1 MVEKILGE
9 QQTKDIYF
17 SAMLTGMLNE
27 KQAAEL
33 SEYLDKE
40 AAAGAEPSFNLL
52 KFLIGSGKAIGSAAI
67 GGAKE
72 TANALAKIPGAV
84 GKLAL
89 LGAGTGVL
97 GATTYDILKENV
109 SSDDP
114 EAELN
119 AKIEAM
125 YNNRRKELED
135 AKWMA
140 KVRGMRDELKRG
152 YKKMTSEEYESKY
165 NELME
170 ALDERRA

>member
-17 SAMLTGMLNE
+17 SAMLTGLLNE

-33 SEYLDKE
+33 SECLEKE
-40 AAAGAEPSFNLL
+40 AQAGAATSFNLW
-52 KFLIGSGKAIGSAAI
+52 KFLLGAGKAIGSAAI

-72 TANALAKIPGAV
+72 TASALSKVPGSL
-84 GKLAL
+84 GTLAL
-89 LGAGTGVL
+89 LGSGTGIL
-97 GATTYDILKENV
+97 GATAYDILKENV

-114 EAELN
+114 KAELN
-119 AKIEAM
+119 AKLEAM
-125 YNNRRKELED
+125 YNNRKKELED

-140 KVRGMRDELKRG
+140 KVRRMRDELKRG

-170 ALDERRA
+170 ALDERMA

>member
-17 SAMLTGMLNE
+17 SAMLTGLLNE
-27 KQAAEL
+27 KQSAYL
-33 SEYLDKE
+33 SECLEKE
-40 AAAGAEPSFNLL
+40 AQAGASPSFNLL
-52 KFLIGSGKAIGSAAI
+52 KFLLGSGKALGSAAI

-72 TANALAKIPGAV
+72 TANAFAKIPGAL

-89 LGAGTGVL
+89 LGAGTGIL
-97 GATTYDILKENV
+97 GATAYDILKENV
-109 SSDDP
+109 SGDDP
-114 EAELN
+114 KAKLN

-125 YNNRRKELED
+125 YNNRKKELED

-140 KVRGMRDELKRG
+140 KVREMRDELKRG

>member
-17 SAMLTGMLNE
+17 SAMLTGLLNE
-27 KQAAEL
+27 KQASEL
-33 SEYLDKE
+33 SEYIDKE
-40 AAAGAEPSFNLL
+40 AQAGATPSFNLW
-52 KFLIGSGKAIGSAAI
+52 KFLLGSGKAIGSAAI

-72 TANALAKIPGAV
+72 TASAFAKMPGAV

-89 LGAGTGVL
+89 LGAGTGIL
-97 GATTYDILKENV
+97 GATAYDILKENV

-114 EAELN
+114 KAELN
-119 AKIEAM
+119 AKLEAM
-125 YNNRRKELED
+125 YNNRKKELED

>member
-17 SAMLTGMLNE
+17 SAMLTGLLNE

-33 SEYLDKE
+33 SECIEKE
-40 AAAGAEPSFNLL
+40 AQAGTASSFNLWR
-52 KFLIGSGKAIGSAAI
+52 FLIGSGRALGSAAI

-72 TANALAKIPGAV
+72 TAEALAKIPGAV

-89 LGAGTGVL
+89 LGAGTGIL
-97 GATTYDILKENV
+97 GATAYDILKENV

-114 EAELN
+114 KAELN
-119 AKIEAM
+119 AKLEAM
-125 YNNRRKELED
+125 YNNRKKELED

-140 KVRGMRDELKRG
+140 KVREMRDELKLG

>member
-1 MVEKILGE
+1 MVEKILGKE
-9 QQTKDIYF
+9 QTSDIF
-17 SAMLTGMLNE
+17 FASMLTGLLNE

-33 SEYLDKE
+33 SERLEKE
-40 AAAGAEPSFNLL
+40 AKFDWA
-52 KFLIGSGKAIGSAAI
+52 KFLLGSGKAIGSAVV

-72 TANALAKIPGAV
+72 TASALAGVPGAV

-89 LGAGTGVL
+89 LGAGTGIL
-97 GATTYDILKENV
+97 GATAYDILKENV
-109 SSDDP
+109 ASDDP
-114 EAELN
+114 KAELN
-119 AKIEAM
+119 AKLEAM
-125 YNNRRKELED
+125 YHGRQKELED

-152 YKKMTSEEYESKY
+152 YKKMTTDEYAAKY

>member
-17 SAMLTGMLNE
+17 SAMLTGLLNE
-27 KQAAEL
+27 KQASEL
-33 SEYLDKE
+33 YNCIEKNAAINWAKYL
-40 AAAGAEPSFNLL
+40 GVL
-52 KFLIGSGKAIGSAAI
+52 KGLGSAAV

-72 TANALAKIPGAV
+72 TASALWHIPGAV

-97 GATTYDILKENV
+97 GATAYDILKENV

-114 EAELN
+114 KAELN
-119 AKIEAM
+119 DRLEAM
-125 YNNRRKELED
+125 YNNRKKELED

-165 NELME
+165 NELVE
-170 ALDERRA
+170 ALNERRA

>member
-9 QQTKDIYF
+9 QQTQDIYF
-17 SAMLTGMLNE
+17 SAMLTGLLNE

-33 SEYLDKE
+33 YNCIEKN
-40 AAAGAEPSFNLL
+40 AAINFAKILGVL
-52 KFLIGSGKAIGSAAI
+52 KGLGSAAV

-72 TANALAKIPGAV
+72 TANALVKIPGAA

-97 GATTYDILKENV
+97 GATAYDILKENV
-109 SSDDP
+109 SGDDP
-114 EAELN
+114 KAELN

-125 YNNRRKELED
+125 YNNRKKELED
-135 AKWMA
+135 AKWME

-165 NELME
+165 NELVK
-170 ALDERRA
+170 ALNERSA

>member
-17 SAMLTGMLNE
+17 SAMLTGLLNE

-33 SEYLDKE
+33 YNCIEKD
-40 AAAGAEPSFNLL
+40 AAFNWAKILGAL
-52 KFLIGSGKAIGSAAI
+52 KGLGSAAV

-72 TANALAKIPGAV
+72 TADALAKIPGAV

-89 LGAGTGVL
+89 LGAGTGIL
-97 GATTYDILKENV
+97 GATAYDILKENV
-109 SSDDP
+109 SGDDP
-114 EAELN
+114 KAELN

-125 YNNRRKELED
+125 YNNRKKELED
-135 AKWMA
+135 AKWMG

-165 NELME
+165 NELVE
-170 ALDERRA
+170 ALNERSV

>member
-17 SAMLTGMLNE
+17 SAMLTGLLNE

-33 SEYLDKE
+33 SEHLDKE
-40 AAAGAEPSFNLL
+40 AQAGAAQSFNWWRFLL
-52 KFLIGSGKAIGSAAI
+52 GSGRALGSAAI

-72 TANALAKIPGAV
+72 TASALSKVPGAV

-89 LGAGTGVL
+89 LGAGTGIL
-97 GATTYDILKENV
+97 GATAYDILKENV

-114 EAELN
+114 KAELN
-119 AKIEAM
+119 AKLEAM
-125 YNNRRKELED
+125 YNNRKKELED